1 MKEIMNNSDEQSETT
16 RRNQDFFGE
25 TSIGSG
31 NSEETEYVDI
41 HEIHVV
47 KAIEKKLNTNH
58 FIVLNYNLIA
68 LPDKFGLLGEYRS
81 LNVSFLNDQG
91 SKENLHFYVKY
102 FPQQE
107 STATFAEKI
116 GALKK
121 EIFVYNL
128 LEEFSEKGVSVS
140 VVPNCYVVAPRK
152 YLILDDLSN
161 EGYKVVDKHT
171 FLEYD
176 SVLVVLGTLA
186 KLHASTFIFE
196 DKIGKQ
202 LLDLYYNDLEESFF
216 NNKKDFANSKGIE
229 SCVKCIIEEIDLF
242 GFPKK
247 LFSGKY
253 FSEVAEKMCYK
264 IYDMVKPSKR
274 FKNVVNHG
282 DMWATN
288 ILFKYDKKTEKPICC
303 KLVNFECARYSPPAL
318 DVLAFLYLTTSR
330 DFRKKYMYEVVGM
343 YYSYL
348 EKNLKQAGLK
358 IEDVLPFTDFMESCE
373 ELKLFAIIQAAF
385 YFPLILIDSNEID
398 MYFSDLEMNK
408 NVLFDNRIHLVL
420 GRKDKDDFYKRRLI
434 ESIADLK
441 DVCELAM

>member
-1 MKEIMNNSDEQSETT
+1 MNISDEREATAKSE
-16 RRNQDFFGE
+16 QVDE
-25 TSIGSG
+25 TIAQ
-31 NSEETEYVDI
+31 NSEETVYVDI

-47 KAIEKKLNTNH
+47 KAIEKKLGTNH
-58 FIVLNYNLIA
+58 FIVLNYNLTP
-68 LPDKFGLLGEYRS
+68 LPEKLGLLGEYRS
-81 LNVSFLNDQG
+81 LHVSFLNDQG
-91 SKENLHFYVKY
+91 SKEDLHFFVKY

-107 STATFAEKI
+107 SSAAFAEGI
-116 GALKK
+116 GAFKK

-128 LEEFSEKGVSVS
+128 FKEFAEKGLSVS
-140 VVPNCYVVAPRK
+140 VVPDCYVVAPKK

-176 SVLVVLGTLA
+176 SVLVVLRALA
-186 KLHASTFIFE
+186 KWHASTFIFE
-196 DKIGKQ
+196 NKVGKRI
-202 LLDLYYNDLEESFF
+202 LDLYNNDLEESFF
-216 NNKKDFANSKGIE
+216 NNKKDFANLKGVE
-229 SCVKCIIEEIDLF
+229 SCINCIIEEIDLF

-247 LFSGKY
+247 LSSGKY
-253 FSEVAEKMCYK
+253 FAEVAEKMCYK

-282 DMWATN
+282 DIWATN
-288 ILFKYDKKTEKPICC
+288 VLLKYDKKTGKPICC
-303 KLVNFECARYSPPAL
+303 KLVDFQCVRYSPPAQ

-358 IEDVLPFTDFMESCE
+358 IEDVLPFSDFMESCE
-373 ELKLFAIIQAAF
+373 EQKLFAIVQTAF

-398 MYFSDLEMNK
+398 IYFSDLELNK
-408 NVLFDNRIHLVL
+408 KILFENRIHLVL
-420 GRKDKDDFYKRRLI
+420 GHKDKDAFYKQRLI

-441 DVCELAM
+441 DICEFAM